1 MFTRVISEGCDMDE
15 YADAA
20 AEVDQSW
27 SFALK
32 FLPVTKTAQVEESIF
47 RGLAFRIA
55 RERSLSPLT
64 LIDRY
69 EDMLVKG
76 VFAPYG

>member
-1 MFTRVISEGCDMDE
+1 MFFPVINMGCEMDE

-20 AEVDQSW
+20 AEVDRRW
-27 SFALK
+27 SFSLK
-32 FLPVTKTAQVEESIF
+32 FLPVTTTGQVEESIF
-47 RGLAFRIA
+47 RGLAFRVA
-55 RERSLSPLT
+55 GERGLSPLT
-64 LIDRY
+64 LIDQY